1 MMMMKE
7 VLIFGALNKEKL
19 DVVEAKNYEMKLTN
33 KYCMSISEDM
43 KIFEEKMIGTWCTKR
58 GRGGCF

>member
-1 MMMMKE
+1 MMKE

-33 KYCMSISEDM
+33 KHAMSISED
-43 KIFEEKMIGTWCTKR
+43 ILVNEDI
-58 GRGGCF
+58 